1 MLLTTILQTAFQPDA
16 EEMIQIDSIVS
27 AIRDDINRI
36 ADNTSFLP
44 TSWNFMDDS
53 FMSFS
58 IAILS
63 FLIAAFS
70 LWYTKKTVV
79 SITREAEQDRVAEE
93 CQYKLFLDL
102 IRHLYRNKVCVM
114 AIKQKLEAE
123 KKEAGANNYLSYP
136 SEEHLRKLCVLPED
150 IHLELYNRNS
160 RVYDELHH
168 IAFLLR
174 NYNVE
179 IEVATGHLCD
189 EKMDYET
196 KARDLNTIG
205 GVKPG
210 LITRQI
216 VRVMDH
222 IWPEKPKKSR
232 KPFSGKMKGGDN
244 SLIEYGEH
252 QKIAFDILYKN
263 HCGNLKDN
271 ALPETPVNIDGR
283 DIDGDIYLT
292 LFSDTKEDFI
302 KWLTEDVTIE
312 CGSNSKGSEKIHL
325 IRFNK

>member
-1 MLLTTILQTAFQPDA
+1 MLLTALSQNVLPIQA
-16 EEMIQIDSIVS
+16 EELARIDSIMS
-27 AIRDDINRI
+27 DIRQDIDRI

-44 TSWNFMDDS
+44 STWSFMDES
-53 FMSFS
+53 FLSFV

-102 IRHLYRNKVCVM
+102 IRHLYRNKVCTM

-123 KKEAGANNYLSYP
+123 KNGENADNYLSYP

-179 IEVATGHLCD
+179 IEVATAHLRD
-189 EKMDYET
+189 KDMDYET
-196 KARDLNTIG
+196 KVRDLNTIG

-222 IWPEKPKKSR
+222 IWNEKPKKKWRPFTGKR
-232 KPFSGKMKGGDN
+232 KN
-244 SLIEYGEH
+244 EEELIKYGEH
-252 QKIAFDILYKN
+252 QKIALDVLFKN
-263 HCGNLKDN
+263 HSGNIKDN
-271 ALPETPVNIDGR
+271 ALPETPVNIDVKE
-283 DIDGDIYLT
+283 IESDIYLT
-292 LFSDTKEDFI
+292 LFSDKKEDFVR
-302 KWLTEDVTIE
+302 WLTEDVTIE
-312 CGSNSKGSEKIHL
+312 CGVNSKGSEKIHL
-325 IRFNK
+325 IRLTR